1 MKQAI
6 CPYAE
11 RATEKLREEHQY
23 CRHISVFI
31 RSSPFSNDAYYSNNA
46 NQVLMLAT
54 NDTPAIIAAA
64 MRGLNQIW
72 RDGHRYQK
80 AGIILNDFCSRP
92 GQLDLFDT
100 SPPHLNSE
108 PLMQVIDSINST
120 GLGKIWFGRQ
130 GIAKSWKMK
139 RDMLSPSYTTNWND
153 IPQAF
158 LS

>member
-1 MKQAI
+1 
-6 CPYAE
+6 
-11 RATEKLREEHQY
+11 
-23 CRHISVFI
+23 
-31 RSSPFSNDAYYSNNA
+31 
-46 NQVLMLAT
+46 MLAT
-54 NDTPAIIAAA
+54 NDTRAIIAAA

-72 RDGHRYQK
+72 REGHRYQK

-120 GLGKIWFGRQ
+120 GLGKIWFGGQ

-139 RDMLSPSYTTNWND
+139 RGMLSPSYTTNWND